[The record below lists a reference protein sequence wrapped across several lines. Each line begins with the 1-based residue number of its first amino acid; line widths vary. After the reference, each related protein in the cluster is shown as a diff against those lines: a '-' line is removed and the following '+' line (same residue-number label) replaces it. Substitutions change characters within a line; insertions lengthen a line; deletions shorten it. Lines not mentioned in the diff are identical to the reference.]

1 MKRVRFL
8 TVVTLLVIVLLAASG
23 PPTIKAQ
30 QPAQGAAGSQ
40 IVGLVGYMIVP
51 DALEN
56 SVEFYHHLLGLQL
69 PNGDPRIKLHWYD
82 TVPFLTEMYGV
93 KERARNMTL
102 RIPGADIGVEPM
114 QWSAS
119 KGKLLQPRLQDPGA
133 PQLVLSVRDLDEL
146 LMYLTTGRREG
157 DHGRRKTRSFQ

>member
-51 DALEN
+51 DALEK

-93 KERARNMTL
+93 QGKSAKHDIAHSRGGHRCRTYAVERQQRQTPAAAIAGSWRFPT
-102 RIPGADIGVEPM
+102 GA
-114 QWSAS
+114 
-119 KGKLLQPRLQDPGA
+119 
-133 PQLVLSVRDLDEL
+133 LSP
-146 LMYLTTGRREG
+146 
-157 DHGRRKTRSFQ
+157 